1 MAEYPGKS
9 GKVLREQE
17 DKILVARN
25 QDEEVENQIQEIQA
39 REETIFLEM
48 NSHAAKVDDAAGNS
62 SLQELSGE
70 KEHEA
75 SLLNS
80 DISHNEEL
88 ISRVEAQIQ
97 EASSSADSIDAEI
110 EKRRALILEKK
121 SREAEDQMPWLPV
134 SRSCYPCRR
143 KRENT

>member
-1 MAEYPGKS
+1 M
-9 GKVLREQE
+9 
-17 DKILVARN
+17 ARN

-48 NSHAAKVDDAAGNS
+48 NSHAAKVDERRREIQ

-97 EASSSADSIDAEI
+97 EASSSADSSTAE
-110 EKRRALILEKK
+110 
-121 SREAEDQMPWLPV
+121 
-134 SRSCYPCRR
+134 
-143 KRENT
+143 N

>member
-1 MAEYPGKS
+1 MEIGLWLNTLEKS

-48 NSHAAKVDDAAGNS
+48 NSHAAKVDERRREIQ

-97 EASSSADSIDAEI
+97 EASSC
-110 EKRRALILEKK
+110 LL
-121 SREAEDQMPWLPV
+121 
-134 SRSCYPCRR
+134 
-143 KRENT
+143 

>member
-1 MAEYPGKS
+1 MYKRQVAE
-9 GKVLREQE
+9 R
-17 DKILVARN
+17 RR
-25 QDEEVENQIQEIQA
+25 EIQ
-39 REETIFLEM
+39 
-48 NSHAAKVDDAAGNS
+48 

-121 SREAEDQMPWLPV
+121 SREAEDQNALAACEQELLSLQEEAGKYLTCLLYT
-134 SRSCYPCRR
+134 SRCV
-143 KRENT
+143 